1 MCMNTHIH
9 WRTKNKTRLHFVTPF
24 NPSMENV
31 TRNGNLAM
39 PTAPGPRANIVC
51 VGGIRAPRKPC
62 LRGWNPGGGVAPRAT
77 GGGTSHE

>member
-24 NPSMENV
+24 NPSMGNV

-39 PTAPGPRANIVC
+39 LTAPGPRANPVC
-51 VGGIRAPRKPC
+51 VGGIRA
-62 LRGWNPGGGVAPRAT
+62 GGVAPRAT
-77 GGGTSHE
+77 GGGTSHELRVTSN